1 MVTRTFRIP
10 LKKFAKQYAFR
21 ESLSYYT
28 QTRATDNAN
37 KDICNLKMNNYING
51 VHKKEIF

>member
-1 MVTRTFRIP
+1 MHSESRWVT
-10 LKKFAKQYAFR
+10 
-21 ESLSYYT
+21 T

-51 VHKKEIF
+51 VHKK

>member
-51 VHKKEIF
+51 VHKK